1 MIAPLCLLVRL
12 VSFVD
17 VFVRGWFS
25 LCVSADATHQRA
37 PHMTQTRRCMHAAR
51 APTDTPLRE

>member
-17 VFVRGWFS
+17 VFV
-25 LCVSADATHQRA
+25 CVGGSPCACL
-37 PHMTQTRRCMHAAR
+37 PTQHTTGRR
-51 APTDTPLRE
+51 E